1 MKVRH
6 SKFGVGTIRKMEG
19 EGDGQKV
26 VVWFSVGPKKLMLRF
41 AGLERA

>member
-1 MKVRH
+1 
-6 SKFGVGTIRKMEG
+6 MEG